1 MIWADN
7 DLATIGD
14 SPVHDISGEVKSI
27 DLNKSIIH
35 NWPSD
40 LTILLV
46 ICMYYLVG

>member
-7 DLATIGD
+7 DLTTIKD

-27 DLNKSIIH
+27 DLNESRIH
-35 NWPSD
+35 NRPSD

-46 ICMYYLVG
+46 ICMNYLVG